1 MPRCGKCH
9 SQWATYFR
17 CPHCERRFPCPL
29 QLFLLSLALPVVAAG
44 GIYLLFAFSDKF
56 KDWRASHHEQP
67 VAKPGLTVE
76 IDRSS
81 VE

>member
-1 MPRCGKCH
+1 L
-9 SQWATYFR
+9 AV
-17 CPHCERRFPCPL
+17 PL
-29 QLFLLSLALPVVAAG
+29 VVVA
-44 GIYLLFAFSDKF
+44 GIYLLSAFSDKF
-56 KDWRASHHEQP
+56 KDWRASLQKEP

>member
-1 MPRCGKCH
+1 
-9 SQWATYFR
+9 
-17 CPHCERRFPCPL
+17 
-29 QLFLLSLALPVVAAG
+29 LALPVVVAG
-44 GIYLLFAFSDKF
+44 GIYLLSAFTDKF

>member
-1 MPRCGKCH
+1 MPRCKQCH
-9 SQWATYFR
+9 SQWATLFR

-29 QLFLLSLALPVVAAG
+29 QLFLAILALPVVVAG
-44 GIYLLFAFSDKF
+44 GIYLLSAFTDKF
-56 KDWRASHHEQP
+56 KDWRASIQEEP

>member
-9 SQWATYFR
+9 SQWATFFR

-29 QLFLLSLALPVVAAG
+29 QLFLLCLALPVVVAG
-44 GIYLLFAFSDKF
+44 GIYLLSAFTDKF